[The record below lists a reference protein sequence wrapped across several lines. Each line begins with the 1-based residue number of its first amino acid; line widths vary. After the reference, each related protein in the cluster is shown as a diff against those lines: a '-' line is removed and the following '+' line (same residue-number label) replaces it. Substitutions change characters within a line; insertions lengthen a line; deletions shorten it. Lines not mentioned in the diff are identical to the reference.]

1 MYPVLSG
8 VSLLGLIF
16 EIARWTGYVEAFND
30 IRVQADS
37 VQLAQWKKFNDAFET
52 SNNNRYYFFLAVLM
66 VTSVIRNL
74 EWIGVV
80 KSDPHSPKD
89 E

>member
-1 MYPVLSG
+1 VYPVLSA
-8 VSLLGLIF
+8 VSLLGIIF
-16 EIARWTGYVEAFND
+16 EVGRWTGYVEAFND
-30 IRVQADS
+30 IRVQADPT
-37 VQLAQWKKFNDAFET
+37 QLAQWKKFNDAFET
-52 SNNNRYYFFLAVLM
+52 SNNNRYYFLLAVLM

-80 KSDPHSPKD
+80 KSDSNSPKD